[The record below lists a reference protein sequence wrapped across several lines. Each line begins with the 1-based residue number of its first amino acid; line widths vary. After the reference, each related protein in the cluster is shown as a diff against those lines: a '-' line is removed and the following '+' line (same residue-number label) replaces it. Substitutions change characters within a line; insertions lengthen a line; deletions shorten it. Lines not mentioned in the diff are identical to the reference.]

1 MWRNDR
7 NNLDSLIMV
16 YGKLLNGNIE
26 YFKPYKGGILV
37 GDKIVF
43 TKSESIYNKYGWYKV
58 QEITGDGEDCVEN
71 DVLYHYLGTPT
82 ITEQEES
89 EYEYDEESAYIAD

>member
-1 MWRNDR
+1 MT
-7 NNLDSLIMV
+7 
-16 YGKLLNGNIE
+16 YGKLTNGKVE
-26 YFKPYKGGILV
+26 YFKPYRGGILV

-58 QEITGDGEDCVEN
+58 CELSGDGEDYLDGN
-71 DVLYHYLGTPT
+71 TLYHYLGTPT

-89 EYEYDEESAYIAD
+89 EYEYDEESANIAD